1 MWYSSHFF
9 EILYIIIHFHRKLFP
24 FIFKF
29 CRGCRSLTGYTRA
42 APENAQQVSKEQ
54 ERKAKE
60 ALLSAERSCRKMEEA
75 CRAECERQ
83 REEAKQWAADYKRKV
98 VQPLKEYIRLHPG
111 FIDELGSK

>member
-42 APENAQQVSKEQ
+42 APENAVVIRHQAVFFAQK
-54 ERKAKE
+54 R
-60 ALLSAERSCRKMEEA
+60 CG
-75 CRAECERQ
+75 
-83 REEAKQWAADYKRKV
+83 REE
-98 VQPLKEYIRLHPG
+98 
-111 FIDELGSK
+111 